1 MIFLLVFMRCLLACL
16 HVASEHSRS
25 LRVSPDSSFLM
36 CDDRFS
42 RAGLLVSPQDEG
54 GREYGSHH
62 EIGMWVGMLLL
73 ASPMGAAAL
82 RAVAL
87 KTVMSSRATKPH
99 LSLLDEPAFPKP
111 PAEEVVR
118 AVEALVARRPN
129 ARLTVA
135 DLAAEGG
142 VDLSTARTGLAE
154 LASALAGASGV
165 SVAASDRGELLYSF
179 PKALRSELSSRSSAA
194 KAREAWRTVQ
204 PALSVVGRVAFG
216 LALFAS
222 IAVVFAAITVL
233 TSSSQSEGKGERRG
247 NTRGGYGVLGGG
259 NMGFGDG
266 FGPSPLD
273 LFLPRRNYR
282 YYGWFAPPPRMS
294 LPEAIFSFV
303 FGDGDP
309 NQALRAARL
318 RGLAD
323 VIKRNGG
330 AALAEQLAPYSDP
343 PPPNRVD
350 ETVDETLVDESWV
363 LPAVVE
369 LGGRQEVS
377 EDGTIV
383 YVFDDLTVSSIA
395 SDANLVLA
403 DPALADLEILDETEL
418 AELARERRVELPDGT
433 ATDGKALRRALR
445 TWAAQTLAQDGG
457 GGSGGSGGGAL
468 FPQGFLEEKV
478 APFSSAEPGQLV
490 AAGLLGLVNLGGVAF
505 LGTLLADLPAGAV
518 FPEGLEWLGLVQA
531 LFPALAL
538 YAGSFIA
545 LPALRYVRLQRRNKD
560 IEQRNRNRAA
570 WQTKLER
577 EGVAPKRLEAAK
589 RFGRTLRIVREDNV
603 AFDSAKSLTE
613 QQGAMQAPALDD
625 FDRRLRESGGGT
637 K

>member
-1 MIFLLVFMRCLLACL
+1 MQALCAG
-16 HVASEHSRS
+16 
-25 LRVSPDSSFLM
+25 
-36 CDDRFS
+36 FS
-42 RAGLLVSPQDEG
+42 RFPTERTRACTPMVG
-54 GREYGSHH
+54 GDPFR
-62 EIGMWVGMLLL
+62 MWVSILLL

-154 LASALAGASGV
+154 LASALAGADGV

-350 ETVDETLVDESWV
+350 ETLVDESWV

-403 DPALADLEILDETEL
+403 DPALADVESLDETEL

-468 FPQGFLEEKV
+468 FPQGFLEEKL

>member
-1 MIFLLVFMRCLLACL
+1 MHADWW
-16 HVASEHSRS
+16 RS
-25 LRVSPDSSFLM
+25 LR
-36 CDDRFS
+36 
-42 RAGLLVSPQDEG
+42 
-54 GREYGSHH
+54 
-62 EIGMWVGMLLL
+62 MWVGILLL

-154 LASALAGASGV
+154 LASALAGADGV

-343 PPPNRVD
+343 PPPNR
-350 ETVDETLVDESWV
+350 VDETLVDESWV

>member
-1 MIFLLVFMRCLLACL
+1 
-16 HVASEHSRS
+16 
-25 LRVSPDSSFLM
+25 
-36 CDDRFS
+36 
-42 RAGLLVSPQDEG
+42 
-54 GREYGSHH
+54 
-62 EIGMWVGMLLL
+62 MWVGILLL

-154 LASALAGASGV
+154 LASALAGADGV

-343 PPPNRVD
+343 PPPNR
-350 ETVDETLVDESWV
+350 VDETLVDESWV

>member
-1 MIFLLVFMRCLLACL
+1 
-16 HVASEHSRS
+16 
-25 LRVSPDSSFLM
+25 
-36 CDDRFS
+36 
-42 RAGLLVSPQDEG
+42 
-54 GREYGSHH
+54 
-62 EIGMWVGMLLL
+62 MWVGILLL

-154 LASALAGASGV
+154 LASALAGADGV

-350 ETVDETLVDESWV
+350 ETLVDESWV

-383 YVFDDLTVSSIA
+383 YVFDDLAVSSIA

>member
-1 MIFLLVFMRCLLACL
+1 
-16 HVASEHSRS
+16 
-25 LRVSPDSSFLM
+25 
-36 CDDRFS
+36 
-42 RAGLLVSPQDEG
+42 
-54 GREYGSHH
+54 
-62 EIGMWVGMLLL
+62 
-73 ASPMGAAAL
+73 
-82 RAVAL
+82 
-87 KTVMSSRATKPH
+87 
-99 LSLLDEPAFPKP
+99 
-111 PAEEVVR
+111 
-118 AVEALVARRPN
+118 
-129 ARLTVA
+129 
-135 DLAAEGG
+135 
-142 VDLSTARTGLAE
+142 
-154 LASALAGASGV
+154 
-165 SVAASDRGELLYSF
+165 
-179 PKALRSELSSRSSAA
+179 
-194 KAREAWRTVQ
+194 VQ

>member
-1 MIFLLVFMRCLLACL
+1 
-16 HVASEHSRS
+16 
-25 LRVSPDSSFLM
+25 
-36 CDDRFS
+36 
-42 RAGLLVSPQDEG
+42 
-54 GREYGSHH
+54 
-62 EIGMWVGMLLL
+62 MWVGILLL
-73 ASPMGAAAL
+73 ARPMGAAAL

>member
-1 MIFLLVFMRCLLACL
+1 MFSCVACL
-16 HVASEHSRS
+16 IAYTYCSWKKCKHSVQASSFPHREDEGVHADWWRS
-25 LRVSPDSSFLM
+25 LR
-36 CDDRFS
+36 
-42 RAGLLVSPQDEG
+42 
-54 GREYGSHH
+54 
-62 EIGMWVGMLLL
+62 MWVGILLL

-154 LASALAGASGV
+154 LASALAGADGV

-350 ETVDETLVDESWV
+350 ETLVDESWV

-403 DPALADLEILDETEL
+403 DPALADLESLDETEL

>member
-1 MIFLLVFMRCLLACL
+1 
-16 HVASEHSRS
+16 
-25 LRVSPDSSFLM
+25 
-36 CDDRFS
+36 
-42 RAGLLVSPQDEG
+42 
-54 GREYGSHH
+54 
-62 EIGMWVGMLLL
+62 MWVGILLL

>member
-1 MIFLLVFMRCLLACL
+1 MQALCAGFSRFPTREDEGVHADWW
-16 HVASEHSRS
+16 RS
-25 LRVSPDSSFLM
+25 LR
-36 CDDRFS
+36 
-42 RAGLLVSPQDEG
+42 
-54 GREYGSHH
+54 
-62 EIGMWVGMLLL
+62 MWVGILLL

-154 LASALAGASGV
+154 LASALAGADGV

-350 ETVDETLVDESWV
+350 ETLVDESWV

-468 FPQGFLEEKV
+468 FPQGFLEEKL

>member
-1 MIFLLVFMRCLLACL
+1 
-16 HVASEHSRS
+16 
-25 LRVSPDSSFLM
+25 
-36 CDDRFS
+36 
-42 RAGLLVSPQDEG
+42 
-54 GREYGSHH
+54 
-62 EIGMWVGMLLL
+62 MWVSILLL

-154 LASALAGASGV
+154 LASALAGADGV

-350 ETVDETLVDESWV
+350 ETLVDESWV

-403 DPALADLEILDETEL
+403 DPALADVESLDETEL

-468 FPQGFLEEKV
+468 FPQGFLEEKL

>member
-1 MIFLLVFMRCLLACL
+1 VHADWW
-16 HVASEHSRS
+16 RS
-25 LRVSPDSSFLM
+25 LR
-36 CDDRFS
+36 
-42 RAGLLVSPQDEG
+42 
-54 GREYGSHH
+54 
-62 EIGMWVGMLLL
+62 MWVGILLL

-154 LASALAGASGV
+154 LASALAGADGV

-343 PPPNRVD
+343 PPPNR
-350 ETVDETLVDESWV
+350 VDETLVDESWV

>member
-1 MIFLLVFMRCLLACL
+1 
-16 HVASEHSRS
+16 
-25 LRVSPDSSFLM
+25 
-36 CDDRFS
+36 
-42 RAGLLVSPQDEG
+42 
-54 GREYGSHH
+54 
-62 EIGMWVGMLLL
+62 MWVGILLL

-350 ETVDETLVDESWV
+350 ETLVDESWV

-403 DPALADLEILDETEL
+403 DPALADLESLDETEL

-457 GGSGGSGGGAL
+457 GGSGGGAL
-468 FPQGFLEEKV
+468 FPQGFLEEKL

-505 LGTLLADLPAGAV
+505 LGTLLADLPAGAI

>member
-1 MIFLLVFMRCLLACL
+1 
-16 HVASEHSRS
+16 
-25 LRVSPDSSFLM
+25 
-36 CDDRFS
+36 
-42 RAGLLVSPQDEG
+42 
-54 GREYGSHH
+54 
-62 EIGMWVGMLLL
+62 MWVGILLL

-154 LASALAGASGV
+154 LASALAGADGV

-247 NTRGGYGVLGGG
+247 NRRGGYGVLGGG

-403 DPALADLEILDETEL
+403 DPALADLESLDETEL

-457 GGSGGSGGGAL
+457 GGSGGGAL
-468 FPQGFLEEKV
+468 FPQGFLEEKL

-538 YAGSFIA
+538 YAGTFIA

>member
-1 MIFLLVFMRCLLACL
+1 
-16 HVASEHSRS
+16 
-25 LRVSPDSSFLM
+25 
-36 CDDRFS
+36 
-42 RAGLLVSPQDEG
+42 
-54 GREYGSHH
+54 
-62 EIGMWVGMLLL
+62 
-73 ASPMGAAAL
+73 MGAAAL

-154 LASALAGASGV
+154 LASALAGADGV

-247 NTRGGYGVLGGG
+247 NRRGGYGVLGGG

-403 DPALADLEILDETEL
+403 DPALADLESLDETEL

-468 FPQGFLEEKV
+468 FPQGFLEEKL

>member
-1 MIFLLVFMRCLLACL
+1 
-16 HVASEHSRS
+16 
-25 LRVSPDSSFLM
+25 
-36 CDDRFS
+36 
-42 RAGLLVSPQDEG
+42 
-54 GREYGSHH
+54 
-62 EIGMWVGMLLL
+62 MWVSILLL

-154 LASALAGASGV
+154 LASALAGADGV

-343 PPPNRVD
+343 PPPNR
-350 ETVDETLVDESWV
+350 VDETLVDESWV

>member
-1 MIFLLVFMRCLLACL
+1 VHADWW
-16 HVASEHSRS
+16 RS
-25 LRVSPDSSFLM
+25 LR
-36 CDDRFS
+36 
-42 RAGLLVSPQDEG
+42 
-54 GREYGSHH
+54 
-62 EIGMWVGMLLL
+62 MWVGILLL

-154 LASALAGASGV
+154 LASALAGADGV

-350 ETVDETLVDESWV
+350 ETLVDESWV

-531 LFPALAL
+531 LLPALAL

-570 WQTKLER
+570 WQTKLGR

>member
-1 MIFLLVFMRCLLACL
+1 MWLDFVLLFV
-16 HVASEHSRS
+16 
-25 LRVSPDSSFLM
+25 
-36 CDDRFS
+36 
-42 RAGLLVSPQDEG
+42 
-54 GREYGSHH
+54 
-62 EIGMWVGMLLL
+62 
-73 ASPMGAAAL
+73 SPMGAAAL
-82 RAVAL
+82 QFPIRTVLSSRATNPLRTA
-87 KTVMSSRATKPH
+87 TSSRATKPH

-129 ARLTVA
+129 VRLTAA

-142 VDLSTARTGLAE
+142 VDLLTARTGLAE
-154 LASALAGASGV
+154 LASALAGADGV

-179 PKALRSELSSRSSAA
+179 PTALRSELSSRSSAA

-204 PALSVVGRVAFG
+204 PALSVAGRVAFG

-233 TSSSQSEGKGERRG
+233 TSASESEGEGERRG
-247 NTRGGYGVLGGG
+247 NRRGGDGMLGGG
-259 NMGFGDG
+259 NMGFGYG

-273 LFLPRRNYR
+273 LFLPRPYYG

-330 AALAEQLAPYSDP
+330 AAVAEQLAPFCDP
-343 PPPNRVD
+343 PPPDRD
-350 ETVDETLVDESWV
+350 DETLVDESWV
-363 LPAVVE
+363 LSAVVE

-403 DPALADLEILDETEL
+403 DPALADLQSLDETEL
-418 AELARERRVELPDGT
+418 AELCNERRVGLPDGT

-445 TWAAQTLAQDGG
+445 TWAARTLAQDGG
-457 GGSGGSGGGAL
+457 GGSGGGAL

-545 LPALRYVRLQRRNKD
+545 LPALRYARLQRRNAG

-577 EGVAPKRLEAAK
+577 EGVAPKRLDAAK
-589 RFGRTLRIVREDNV
+589 RLGRTLRIVREDNV

>member
-1 MIFLLVFMRCLLACL
+1 
-16 HVASEHSRS
+16 
-25 LRVSPDSSFLM
+25 
-36 CDDRFS
+36 
-42 RAGLLVSPQDEG
+42 
-54 GREYGSHH
+54 
-62 EIGMWVGMLLL
+62 MWVGILLL

-343 PPPNRVD
+343 PPPNR
-350 ETVDETLVDESWV
+350 VDETLVDESWV

>member
-1 MIFLLVFMRCLLACL
+1 MHADWW
-16 HVASEHSRS
+16 RS
-25 LRVSPDSSFLM
+25 LR
-36 CDDRFS
+36 
-42 RAGLLVSPQDEG
+42 
-54 GREYGSHH
+54 
-62 EIGMWVGMLLL
+62 MWVGILLL

-154 LASALAGASGV
+154 LASALAGADGV

-350 ETVDETLVDESWV
+350 ETLVDESWV

-531 LFPALAL
+531 LLPALAL

-570 WQTKLER
+570 WQTKLGR

>member
-1 MIFLLVFMRCLLACL
+1 MQALCAG
-16 HVASEHSRS
+16 
-25 LRVSPDSSFLM
+25 
-36 CDDRFS
+36 FS
-42 RAGLLVSPQDEG
+42 RFPTEQRTRGWEPLQRTRACTPVRGNPFF
-54 GREYGSHH
+54 R
-62 EIGMWVGMLLL
+62 MWVGILLL

-154 LASALAGASGV
+154 LASALAGADGV

-247 NTRGGYGVLGGG
+247 NRRGGYGVLGGG

-403 DPALADLEILDETEL
+403 DPALADLESLDETEL

-457 GGSGGSGGGAL
+457 GGSGGGAL
-468 FPQGFLEEKV
+468 FPQGFLEEKL

-538 YAGSFIA
+538 YAGTFIA

>member
-1 MIFLLVFMRCLLACL
+1 MHADWW
-16 HVASEHSRS
+16 RS
-25 LRVSPDSSFLM
+25 LR
-36 CDDRFS
+36 
-42 RAGLLVSPQDEG
+42 
-54 GREYGSHH
+54 
-62 EIGMWVGMLLL
+62 MWVGILLL

-154 LASALAGASGV
+154 LASALAGADGV

-350 ETVDETLVDESWV
+350 ETLVDESWV

-403 DPALADLEILDETEL
+403 DPALADLESLDETEL

-468 FPQGFLEEKV
+468 FPQGFLEEKL

>member
-1 MIFLLVFMRCLLACL
+1 
-16 HVASEHSRS
+16 
-25 LRVSPDSSFLM
+25 
-36 CDDRFS
+36 
-42 RAGLLVSPQDEG
+42 
-54 GREYGSHH
+54 
-62 EIGMWVGMLLL
+62 MWVGILLL

-154 LASALAGASGV
+154 LASALAGAHGV

-343 PPPNRVD
+343 PPPNR
-350 ETVDETLVDESWV
+350 VDETLVDESWV

>member
-1 MIFLLVFMRCLLACL
+1 MQALCAG
-16 HVASEHSRS
+16 
-25 LRVSPDSSFLM
+25 
-36 CDDRFS
+36 FS
-42 RAGLLVSPQDEG
+42 RFPTERTRACTPMVG
-54 GREYGSHH
+54 GDPFR
-62 EIGMWVGMLLL
+62 MWVSILLL

-154 LASALAGASGV
+154 LASALAGADGV

-247 NTRGGYGVLGGG
+247 NRRGGYGVLGGG
-259 NMGFGDG
+259 NMGFGGG

-350 ETVDETLVDESWV
+350 ETLVDESWV

-403 DPALADLEILDETEL
+403 DPALADLESLDETEL
-418 AELARERRVELPDGT
+418 AEPARERRVELPDGT

-457 GGSGGSGGGAL
+457 GGSGGGAL
-468 FPQGFLEEKV
+468 FPQGFLEEKL

>member
-1 MIFLLVFMRCLLACL
+1 MHADWW
-16 HVASEHSRS
+16 RS
-25 LRVSPDSSFLM
+25 LR
-36 CDDRFS
+36 
-42 RAGLLVSPQDEG
+42 
-54 GREYGSHH
+54 
-62 EIGMWVGMLLL
+62 MWVGILLL

-343 PPPNRVD
+343 PPPNR
-350 ETVDETLVDESWV
+350 VDETLVDESWV

>member
-1 MIFLLVFMRCLLACL
+1 MQALCAG
-16 HVASEHSRS
+16 
-25 LRVSPDSSFLM
+25 
-36 CDDRFS
+36 FS
-42 RAGLLVSPQDEG
+42 RFPTERTSAFTPVG
-54 GREYGSHH
+54 GDPYFR
-62 EIGMWVGMLLL
+62 MWVGILLL

-87 KTVMSSRATKPH
+87 KPVMSSRATKPH

-154 LASALAGASGV
+154 LASALAGADGV

-179 PKALRSELSSRSSAA
+179 PKALRSERSSRSSAA

-247 NTRGGYGVLGGG
+247 NRRGGYGVLGGG

-330 AALAEQLAPYSDP
+330 AAVAEQLAPYCDP
-343 PPPNRVD
+343 PPPDRVD
-350 ETVDETLVDESWV
+350 ATLVDESR
-363 LPAVVE
+363 
-369 LGGRQEVS
+369 GIS
-377 EDGTIV
+377 E
-383 YVFDDLTVSSIA
+383 
-395 SDANLVLA
+395 
-403 DPALADLEILDETEL
+403 
-418 AELARERRVELPDGT
+418 
-433 ATDGKALRRALR
+433 
-445 TWAAQTLAQDGG
+445 W
-457 GGSGGSGGGAL
+457 
-468 FPQGFLEEKV
+468 
-478 APFSSAEPGQLV
+478 
-490 AAGLLGLVNLGGVAF
+490 
-505 LGTLLADLPAGAV
+505 
-518 FPEGLEWLGLVQA
+518 
-531 LFPALAL
+531 
-538 YAGSFIA
+538 
-545 LPALRYVRLQRRNKD
+545 
-560 IEQRNRNRAA
+560 
-570 WQTKLER
+570 
-577 EGVAPKRLEAAK
+577 
-589 RFGRTLRIVREDNV
+589 RF
-603 AFDSAKSLTE
+603 
-613 QQGAMQAPALDD
+613 M
-625 FDRRLRESGGGT
+625 
-637 K
+637 